1 MKAIFTTGLIA
12 ALLAGP
18 ALAGSE
24 RGGCGYGAE
33 ASVSKAGQ
41 SAVTRTDSQ
50 QRSTAESE
58 GVLTAQSSDKPT
70 TIREDENLRSGGTHT
85 GGSGAPAPNTVK
97 PQGGDS
103 PGAQTPQS
111 GATGAGQNQSSP
123 SGTSSGSGS
132 SGSPSTSG
140 TSGGSGG

>member
-1 MKAIFTTGLIA
+1 MKTIFTAGVIL
-12 ALLAGP
+12 ALLGGP
-18 ALAGSE
+18 ALAASD
-24 RGGCGYGAE
+24 RAGCAYGAE
-33 ASVSKAGQ
+33 AALSKATQ
-41 SAVTRTDSQ
+41 SAVAASDAG
-50 QRSTAESE
+50 RSTVEIE

-111 GATGAGQNQSSP
+111 GATGAGENQGSP